1 MMPPTTTP
9 SVGEARRHEE
19 GHSMATYE
27 EPGLNWTAVL
37 RRQPAR
43 IVDGKAEGGDT
54 DMFEIICCDCGDDP
68 GLDYRD
74 VPSHLQ
80 LTRGP
85 YLLKDGVTAYCQ
97 HLRLHQ
103 KPAPAA
109 DASSRR
115 CPR

>member
-1 MMPPTTTP
+1 K
-9 SVGEARRHEE
+9 G
-19 GHSMATYE
+19 MATHKQ
-27 EPGLNWTAVL
+27 PRRDWTAVL

-43 IVDGKAEGGDT
+43 IADGRADGPYT

-68 GLDYRD
+68 SLGYRD
-74 VPSHLQ
+74 VPPHLQ

-85 YLLKDGVTAYCQ
+85 YPLRDGVAAYIQ

-103 KPAPAA
+103 EPAPAV

-115 CPR
+115 YTSVRQAPRTPDDWS

>member
-1 MMPPTTTP
+1 
-9 SVGEARRHEE
+9 
-19 GHSMATYE
+19 MATYE
-27 EPGLNWTAVL
+27 TARAELTAVL

-54 DMFEIICCDCGDDP
+54 NMFEIICCYCGDDP

-74 VPSHLQ
+74 VPPHLQ

-85 YLLKDGVTAYCQ
+85 YLLKDGVTAYHQ

-115 CPR
+115 CLR